1 MGGIILS
8 STMLINKI
16 LFSITT
22 IIDDVKK
29 IEKGNL
35 KHRIENRYNT
45 KGINELIITLNEM
58 LERIDSGFEK
68 ISQFTSDVSHEL
80 KTPLTAIK
88 GLIEVELIKNRS
100 AEEYKEA
107 LIKIVEET
115 NWLISIVNDLL
126 FMTKIESDSENKIFE
141 KVDLNEVISEIVDLL
156 SLYAEERGV
165 KLIFKKNSL
174 IYINGDEGKI
184 KRMILNLISNA
195 IKYNKDN
202 GIVEIKCEEDNEEI
216 SIVVKDNGIGIK
228 PENLEK
234 VFERFYREDKI
245 RTSKQSGSGLGLSL
259 ANLIAIHHG
268 GKINL
273 DSIEGKGTEVSVKF
287 PK

>member
-1 MGGIILS
+1 
-8 STMLINKI
+8 
-16 LFSITT
+16 
-22 IIDDVKK
+22 
-29 IEKGNL
+29 
-35 KHRIENRYNT
+35 
-45 KGINELIITLNEM
+45 
-58 LERIDSGFEK
+58 
-68 ISQFTSDVSHEL
+68 
-80 KTPLTAIK
+80 
-88 GLIEVELIKNRS
+88 
-100 AEEYKEA
+100 
-107 LIKIVEET
+107 
-115 NWLISIVNDLL
+115 
-126 FMTKIESDSENKIFE
+126 
-141 KVDLNEVISEIVDLL
+141 
-156 SLYAEERGV
+156 
-165 KLIFKKNSL
+165 
-174 IYINGDEGKI
+174 
-184 KRMILNLISNA
+184 MILNLISNA

>member
-1 MGGIILS
+1 MADPVQILRQMQLQKTIAELNALL
-8 STMLINKI
+8 STYYDPMQ
-16 LFSITT
+16 
-22 IIDDVKK
+22 
-29 IEKGNL
+29 G
-35 KHRIENRYNT
+35 
-45 KGINELIITLNEM
+45 
-58 LERIDSGFEK
+58 
-68 ISQFTSDVSHEL
+68 
-80 KTPLTAIK
+80 
-88 GLIEVELIKNRS
+88 S

-107 LIKIVEET
+107 LIKIVEGT

-165 KLIFKKNSL
+165 KLIFKKKSL
-174 IYINGDEGKI
+174 IHINGDEGKI

-202 GIVEIKCEEDNEEI
+202 GIVEIKCEENNEEI

-268 GKINL
+268 GKIIWL
-273 DSIEGKGTEVSVKF
+273 S
-287 PK
+287 